1 MLIVDVEPRELPIA
15 ALRALSEE
23 APDDA
28 IRSILHEAVSTSG
41 FEVAVAWRLDREA
54 FVLRCAGA
62 WQDPEG
68 PVAPAFEAESS
79 RRTFGYGEGLP
90 GFTWARGATMF
101 VPDLAAEPLFLRLA
115 SAEPAGLRTA
125 VAFPLRL
132 GGEVIGVLELY
143 DRKARVPDAPE
154 LGAMAVLEAPLALA
168 LARVAAAEERGRVEE
183 SLGLLLDAGQALG
196 SGTELGPRLAA
207 VAERAARWIRGFC
220 LVHLLEAG
228 GARLAAVDHED
239 PAKAALLRQPCMQK
253 SPALDS
259 TKSPLARVMRSGVAH
274 VMPEASDAMLAAT
287 IDDDEALAILRAVTI
302 TAGMLVPI
310 VWQGRALGAITLA
323 TSCKDRR
330 VVGTDV
336 KVAEELARR
345 IALAVVT
352 DRATRD
358 EREAARA
365 ARAAMDRTKRLHA
378 ITRRLSFA
386 LTAAQVAEVVVD
398 QARTEMGA
406 HAGSVFLLDE
416 ERGALVVARAAG
428 YAGSVVDPFQLI
440 PLETRVPLADAVR
453 DRQPVFLPTVE
464 DYLARYPHLGQ
475 VERDQKSLAFAA
487 LPLIAQGRVLGAMG
501 LSLAGT
507 RRLDEA
513 EQRFLESVAE
523 HCAQALERARL
534 YDVERRAREEND
546 RLYRA
551 SQAAVRA
558 REDLLAIVS
567 HDLRNPLVAIKLGAA
582 QLGRDAGDDARI
594 LNKTALILRSADRM
608 DRMIRDLLDA
618 SRIETGGLALSV
630 GREDVRAV
638 VREAIEH
645 FKPLATPKGI
655 QIEELLPDE
664 ALFAEIDRERVLQI
678 LWNLVGNAIK
688 FTPEGGLVTL
698 RLAQEGSCARIE
710 VADSGPGIRSDHL
723 PHVFDRYFHA
733 ETNKASGTGLGLF
746 IADGLVRAHGGTI
759 HVESEPGV
767 GARFWFTLPL
777 GEGAA

>member
-1 MLIVDVEPRELPIA
+1 MLIADVEPRELPIA

-23 APDDA
+23 APDSA
-28 IRSILHEAVSTSG
+28 IRSILREVARLSG
-41 FEVAVAWRLDREA
+41 FALALAWRLDREA

-62 WQDPEG
+62 WQDPEE
-68 PVAPAFEAESS
+68 PIAPAFEAASS
-79 RRTFGYGEGLP
+79 QRTFGYGEGLP
-90 GFTWARGATMF
+90 GLTWARGATTF
-101 VPDLAAEPLFLRLA
+101 VPEIAAEPLFLRREA
-115 SAEPAGLRTA
+115 AEPAALRTA
-125 VAFPLRL
+125 VAFPIHL
-132 GGEVIGVLELY
+132 GGELIGVLELF
-143 DRKARVPDAPE
+143 DREPRLPDAPE
-154 LGAMAVLEAPLALA
+154 LGILSAVEAPLALGIG
-168 LARVAAAEERGRVEE
+168 RVAGVEERGRVDA

-196 SGTELGPRLAA
+196 SATDLGPRLAA
-207 VAERAARWIRGFC
+207 VAARAAQWIRGFC

-228 GARLAAVDHED
+228 AARLAAVDHED
-239 PAKAALLRQPCMQK
+239 PVKAALLRQPCMQRG
-253 SPALDS
+253 PALDS
-259 TKSPLARVMRSGVAH
+259 TKSPLARVMRSGVAQ
-274 VMPEASDAMLAAT
+274 VMPETSDAMLAAT
-287 IDDDEALAILRAVTI
+287 MSDDEALAVMRAVTI
-302 TAGMLVPI
+302 TAGLVVPI
-310 VWQGRALGAITLA
+310 IWQGRALGAITLA
-323 TSCKDRR
+323 ASCKERR
-330 VVGTDV
+330 VVGTDL

-345 IALAVVT
+345 IALAVVA
-352 DRATRD
+352 DRAA
-358 EREAARA
+358 REEQEAALVARA
-365 ARAAMDRTKRLHA
+365 AVDRTKRLHS

-386 LTAAQVAEVVVD
+386 LTAAQVAEVVVE
-398 QARTEMGA
+398 QARSEMGA

-416 ERGALVVARAAG
+416 KRGALVVARAAG

-440 PLETRVPLADAVR
+440 PLEMRVPLTDAVR
-453 DRQPVFLPTVE
+453 ARQPIFLSTVE
-464 DYLARYPHLGQ
+464 EYLARYPHLGE
-475 VERDQKSLAFAA
+475 VARDEKSLAFAA
-487 LPLIAQGRVLGAMG
+487 LPLIAHDRVLGAMG

-507 RRLDEA
+507 RRLDEV

-546 RLYRA
+546 QLYRA

-567 HDLRNPLVAIKLGAA
+567 HDLRNPLFAIKLGATQIGRHAGQDA
-582 QLGRDAGDDARI
+582 QI
-594 LNKTALILRSADRM
+594 MNKTALILRSADRM

-630 GREDVRAV
+630 GREDVCAV
-638 VREAIEH
+638 VREALEH
-645 FKPLATPKGI
+645 FRPLATPKGI
-655 QIEELLPDE
+655 QIEEALPQGALL
-664 ALFAEIDRERVLQI
+664 ARIDRERVLQV

-698 RLAQEGSCARIE
+698 CLARDGSFARID

-777 GEGAA
+777 EDATP

>member
-1 MLIVDVEPRELPIA
+1 MLNADVEPRELPIA

-23 APDDA
+23 APDVA
-28 IRSILHEAVSTSG
+28 IRSILREAVITSG
-41 FEVAVAWRLDREA
+41 FEVAIAWRLDREA
-54 FVLRCAGA
+54 FVLRWAGA
-62 WQDPEG
+62 WQDPDR
-68 PVAPAFEAESS
+68 PVAPAFEADSS

-90 GFTWARGATMF
+90 GFTWARGATAF
-101 VPDLAAEPLFLRLA
+101 VPELAAEPLFLRRA
-115 SAEPAGLRTA
+115 AAEPAGLRTA
-125 VAFPLRL
+125 VAVPIHL

-143 DRKARVPDAPE
+143 DRKTRVPDAPE
-154 LGAMAVLEAPLALA
+154 LGVMAALEAPLALG
-168 LARVAAAEERGRVEE
+168 LARISGAEERGRVDE
-183 SLGLLLDAGQALG
+183 SLDLLLDAGQALG
-196 SGTELGPRLAA
+196 SVTELGSRLTA
-207 VAERAARWIRGFC
+207 VASRAARWIRGFC

-239 PAKAALLRQPCMQK
+239 PVKSALLRQPCMQK

-259 TKSPLARVMRSGVAH
+259 TKSPLAHVMRSGVAQ

-287 IDDDEALAILRAVTI
+287 IDDDEALAVLRAVTI

-310 VWQGRALGAITLA
+310 VWQGRALGALTLA
-323 TSCKDRR
+323 ASRKERR
-330 VVGTDV
+330 VVSTDV

-358 EREAARA
+358 EREAAQA
-365 ARAAMDRTKRLHA
+365 ARAAMDRTKRLHS
-378 ITRRLSFA
+378 ITRRLSLA
-386 LTAAQVAEVVVD
+386 LTTAQVAEVVVE

-406 HAGSVFLLDE
+406 HAGSVCLLDE
-416 ERGALVVARAAG
+416 DRGALVVARAAG
-428 YAGSVVDPFQLI
+428 YAGNIVEPFQVI
-440 PLETRVPLADAVR
+440 PLEMRVPLTDVVR
-453 DRQPVFLPTVE
+453 ARQPIFLATVE
-464 DYLARYPHLGQ
+464 ELLTRYPILGQ
-475 VERDQKSLAFAA
+475 VEREQKSLAFAA
-487 LPLIAQGRVLGAMG
+487 LPLIAHDRVLGAIG

-534 YDVERRAREEND
+534 YDVERRAREDND

-567 HDLRNPLVAIKLGAA
+567 HDLRNPLVAIKLGAT
-582 QLGRDAGDDARI
+582 QIGRDAGDNARI

-655 QIEELLPDE
+655 QIEESLPDE
-664 ALFAEIDRERVLQI
+664 ALFAQIDRERVLQV

-698 RLAQEGSCARIE
+698 RLAREGARVRID

-767 GARFWFTLPL
+767 GTRFWFTLPL
-777 GEGAA
+777 EDAA

>member
-1 MLIVDVEPRELPIA
+1 LH
-15 ALRALSEE
+15 LS
-23 APDDA
+23 
-28 IRSILHEAVSTSG
+28 
-41 FEVAVAWRLDREA
+41 
-54 FVLRCAGA
+54 GA
-62 WQDPEG
+62 
-68 PVAPAFEAESS
+68 APAGWRS
-79 RRTFGYGEGLP
+79 
-90 GFTWARGATMF
+90 
-101 VPDLAAEPLFLRLA
+101 AA
-115 SAEPAGLRTA
+115 
-125 VAFPLRL
+125 AFPIHL

-143 DRKARVPDAPE
+143 DRKTRAP
-154 LGAMAVLEAPLALA
+154 GAAEVGVMVALEAPLALGI
-168 LARVAAAEERGRVEE
+168 ARVTGAEERGRVDQ
-183 SLGLLLDAGQALG
+183 SLALLLDTGQALG
-196 SGTELGPRLAA
+196 TAVDLDTRLAA
-207 VAERAARWIRGFC
+207 VASRAAAWIGGFC

-239 PAKAALLRQPCMQK
+239 PAKATLLRQPCMAR

-259 TKSPLARVMRSGVAH
+259 TKSPLARVLRTGVAQ

-287 IDDDEALAILRAVTI
+287 LSDEEALAVLRAVSI

-310 VWQGRALGAITLA
+310 VWQGRALGAMTLA
-323 TSCKDRR
+323 SSCKDRR
-330 VVGTDV
+330 IVGADV

-345 IALAVVT
+345 IALAVAA
-352 DRATRD
+352 DRAARE
-358 EREAARA
+358 EREADRA
-365 ARAAMDRTKRLHA
+365 ARAAAERTKRLHS

-386 LTAAQVAEVVVD
+386 LTAAQVADVVVE
-398 QARTEMGA
+398 QAQSEMGA
-406 HAGSVFLLDE
+406 HAGSMFFLDE
-416 ERGALVVARAAG
+416 ERGALHLARASG
-428 YAGSVVDPFQLI
+428 YAQSIVEPYQTI
-440 PLETRVPLADAVR
+440 PLETHVPLTDAVR
-453 DRQPVFLPTVE
+453 ARQPLFLSTVE
-464 DYLARYPHLGQ
+464 EYLARYPHLGQ
-475 VERDQKSLAFAA
+475 ATRDRKSLAFAA
-487 LPLIAQGRVLGAMG
+487 LPLLAQDRVLGVIG

-534 YDVERRAREEND
+534 YDAERRAREEND

-567 HDLRNPLVAIKLGAA
+567 HDLRNPLVAIKLSAT
-582 QLGRDAGDDARI
+582 QLGREAGEDTRVTK
-594 LNKTALILRSADRM
+594 KTSLILRSADRM

-630 GREDVRAV
+630 GREDVCAV
-638 VREAIEH
+638 VREAIDH
-645 FKPLATPKGI
+645 FKPLAAQKGL
-655 QIEELLPDE
+655 QIEETLPDE
-664 ALFAEIDRERVLQI
+664 PLFAPVDRERVLQV

-688 FTPEGGLVTL
+688 FTPEGGLVSM
-698 RLAQEGSCARIE
+698 RLAREGSFVRID

-746 IADGLVRAHGGTI
+746 IADGLVRAHGGAI

-777 GEGAA
+777 EDAA